1 MGYIDGKCYHIWQT
15 WILWVTMVYG
25 RYNELVNGD
34 FFSWFINQQTLLG
47 GDWNMAGLW
56 LSHHIGNFIFPTDEL
71 HHFSEGLT
79 PPTSVR
85 WTHGKSVW
93 PFPEIYIHRCNLNV
107 YIYIYIY
114 TYVLYIY
121 MALTIFCF
129 IGIGENLW
137 YHDHFLFIR
146 LPWFWPI
153 MNISNT
159 KHVRC
164 ARRCCICWGN

>member
-71 HHFSEGLT
+71 HFSEGLK

-107 YIYIYIY
+107 CIYIHICTIYIY
-114 TYVLYIY
+114 
-121 MALTIFCF
+121 
-129 IGIGENLW
+129 GI
-137 YHDHFLFIR
+137 DHFLFHWDRWKPMI
-146 LPWFWPI
+146 PWPFFVHQVTMVLTHNEYI
-153 MNISNT
+153 
-159 KHVRC
+159 
-164 ARRCCICWGN
+164 